1 MNLCS
6 RVPHASKKSALD
18 KHRQTER
25 ALCTF
30 MKGFEGRTALLR
42 ASGGVGEALPRDA
55 GMSIDLG
62 NEKKLNDILGESRQE
77 PTHISVRVTTCKPRW
92 RDVPQK
98 GPPRPRL
105 TN

>member
-77 PTHISVRVTTCKPRW
+77 PTHISALLFWVAQRGLKSSLRISPVCAIP
-92 RDVPQK
+92 
-98 GPPRPRL
+98 
-105 TN
+105 